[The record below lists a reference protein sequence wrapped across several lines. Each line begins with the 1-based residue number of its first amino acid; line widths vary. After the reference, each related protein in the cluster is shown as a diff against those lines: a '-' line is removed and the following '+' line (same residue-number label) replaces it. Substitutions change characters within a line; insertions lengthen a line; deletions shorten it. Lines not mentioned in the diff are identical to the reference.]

1 MPKLR
6 RLDSPF
12 YFTKLSIENVR
23 AFGERQELNLADAD
37 GRPAPWTLLVGDN
50 GVGKTTLLQCLARM
64 CPRFNPPA
72 DDFPDPPDD
81 FPDLPDDFPE
91 PDEPGEPADGFS
103 ELADGFSEPPDG
115 FSEPPDGFSEP
126 SDDFFGFSAR
136 RSIEP
141 ELSTE
146 EDNDVLAAL
155 VHAGST
161 SPARLEA
168 NLSVGVHLRNHGGD
182 GTCRLSTSF
191 SIEWANGGVTSVQ
204 AGGRVTDV
212 GAGRE
217 AVDEDVEHGVEEP
230 LVLGYGAGRRPTLG
244 EGGYAAADPIES
256 LFEIEAGGLHDAEDL
271 LCRLDYSS
279 LKNGRE
285 AEEQLDSLKNLIAAM
300 LPDVG
305 DPDNIEIVGPPQG
318 DPSRLGGVR
327 VRTPYG
333 RVPLDQVSLG
343 YRTMFAWTVDIGW
356 RLIEHYPDSRNPLH
370 EPAIVLVDEID
381 LHLHPL
387 WQRKVRETLV
397 RHFPRVQF
405 IATAHSPLMAQ
416 SSLDANVVVVRRSG
430 DHAEIV
436 NDPTVIKTWRL
447 DQLSTSGLFGLD
459 SARSPTV
466 ATMLER
472 RAVLLEKSELTP
484 AERDELDKLNEEALA
499 MPTEESHEDNEAMAI
514 IREAADLLRSRKE
527 RS

>member
-1 MPKLR
+1 M
-6 RLDSPF
+6 
-12 YFTKLSIENVR
+12 
-23 AFGERQELNLADAD
+23 
-37 GRPAPWTLLVGDN
+37 
-50 GVGKTTLLQCLARM
+50 
-64 CPRFNPPA
+64 
-72 DDFPDPPDD
+72 
-81 FPDLPDDFPE
+81 
-91 PDEPGEPADGFS
+91 
-103 ELADGFSEPPDG
+103 
-115 FSEPPDGFSEP
+115 
-126 SDDFFGFSAR
+126 
-136 RSIEP
+136 
-141 ELSTE
+141 
-146 EDNDVLAAL
+146 LAAL

-168 NLSVGVHLRNHGGD
+168 NLSVGMHLRNHGGD
-182 GTCRLSTSF
+182 RSRRLSTSF
-191 SIEWANGGVTSVQ
+191 SIEWANGGVTGVQ
-204 AGGRVTDV
+204 AAGRVTDV

-244 EGGYAAADPIES
+244 IGRDAATGPVES
-256 LFEIEAGGLHDAEDL
+256 LFRVEAGLHDAESL
-271 LCRLDYSS
+271 LYRLDYST
-279 LKNGRE
+279 LKKDPE
-285 AEEQLDSLKNLIAAM
+285 AARQLDSLKNLIVAM
-300 LPDVG
+300 LPDVE
-305 DPDNIEIVGPPQG
+305 DPDNIEILGPPQS
-318 DPSRLGGVR
+318 DPSRPGGVC
-327 VRTPYG
+327 VKTPYG

-356 RLIEHYPDSRNPLH
+356 RLIEHYQDSRNPLH